1 MEVADKNDNQDQ
13 AAREIAETIGDLLVG
28 REMTARSEYL
38 WFLAASWLFVLGLLA
53 VLLYLLFEAWWHHV
67 FQVLT
72 DKNKVCGLL
81 QKMGAWGP
89 PIFILAQAFEVLLPY
104 WPLPLEIAGGFLFGL
119 PLGIFYSTIGLGL
132 GSMTA
137 FALGRWL
144 ERYWLSQVLPPQKL
158 KRFRMLMKRQ
168 GTLTAFIIFPI
179 PWVPKDIFC
188 YLMGLTRMSLHYY
201 LVAVTIA
208 RLPSTLILA
217 LQGSQAQKG
226 NYYLTL
232 VLVVFSLG
240 MATLLYNS
248 RETLYQWTAL
258 WHLEEE

>member
-1 MEVADKNDNQDQ
+1 MEVPSKPDSQDQ
-13 AAREIAETIGDLLVG
+13 AAQEIVKTISNLFTS
-28 REMTARSEYL
+28 REMADRSEYL
-38 WFLAASWLFVLGLLA
+38 KFLVASWLFMLGLA
-53 VLLYLLFEAWWHHV
+53 ACLLYLLFEPWWNHV

-72 DKNKVCGLL
+72 DKDKVSGLL
-81 QKMGAWGP
+81 QRMGIWGP
-89 PIFILAQAFEVLLPY
+89 PIFILAQAVEVLLPY

-119 PLGIFYSTIGLGL
+119 PLGLFYSTIGLSL
-132 GSMTA
+132 GSTMA
-137 FALGRWL
+137 FTLGRWL
-144 ERYWLSQVLPPQKL
+144 ERHWLSRAVTPQKL

-201 LVAVTIA
+201 LAAVTIA
-208 RLPSTLILA
+208 RFPSTIILT

-226 NYYLTL
+226 NYYLSV
-232 VLVVFSLG
+232 VLMFFSLG
-240 MATLLYNS
+240 MAILLYKN
-248 RETLYQWTAL
+248 RETLYQWTGQ